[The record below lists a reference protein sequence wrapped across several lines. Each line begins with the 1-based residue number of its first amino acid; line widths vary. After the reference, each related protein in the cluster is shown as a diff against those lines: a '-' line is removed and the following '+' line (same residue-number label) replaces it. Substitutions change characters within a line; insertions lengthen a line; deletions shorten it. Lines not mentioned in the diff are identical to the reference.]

1 MTPEVLRGRW
11 SEILDALRP
20 HNLSLEALMRSC
32 EPVSVEG
39 DVVVLG
45 FVHNFHR
52 SKVEEERNKQA
63 VEEALSG
70 IVGQRYR
77 VRCVLAHQEPA
88 ATPPVSA
95 TSKPA
100 GKKAAS
106 PTEQIMA
113 EDPVVRAAV
122 EDLGAQIVQRQG

>member
-1 MTPEVLRGRW
+1 
-11 SEILDALRP
+11 
-20 HNLSLEALMRSC
+20 MRSC

-39 DVVVLG
+39 DVVVLE

-52 SKVEEERNKQA
+52 SKVEEEHNKQA

-77 VRCVLAHQEPA
+77 IRCVLAHQEPA
-88 ATPPVSA
+88 ATPPVRA
-95 TSKPA
+95 TPKPT
-100 GKKAAS
+100 S